1 MIPSFPTL
9 ACKRLNVMTSGP
21 LQVFCQVVRKQLVTF
36 LKSETVR
43 RDVLK
48 NKALNRIFKLVFSS
62 TPHLLDPDK
71 TLSGN
76 LIMHK

>member
-9 ACKRLNVMTSGP
+9 ACKHLNVMTSGP

-48 NKALNRIFKLVFSS
+48 KGFKQDF
-62 TPHLLDPDK
+62 
-71 TLSGN
+71 
-76 LIMHK
+76 